1 MSKKHLTGR
10 VIKGVGGVYTVSS
23 DGEHYK
29 CFARGKLRRDGE
41 IFIGD
46 IVDIL
51 YDREG
56 IIERVHERKSRSEE
70 RRVGKECM

>member
-29 CFARGKLRRDGE
+29 CLYLINNSEPTSRR
-41 IFIGD
+41 
-46 IVDIL
+46 
-51 YDREG
+51 
-56 IIERVHERKSRSEE
+56 
-70 RRVGKECM
+70 